1 MADIH
6 SRTEIGVTTGP
17 IRGSRKIHVATKSG
31 SGIRVAM
38 REIVQS
44 QTPTLFGGE
53 ENPPI
58 TVYDP
63 RSKGAV
69 AYTEIAQELL
79 THAEGRDAIID
90 TEEGVGSRTGRAT
103 AWWRKRP
110 GS

>member
-1 MADIH
+1 MFDG
-6 SRTEIGVTTGP
+6 RTNHANQILNEV
-17 IRGSRKIHVATKSG
+17 RSF
-31 SGIRVAM
+31 
-38 REIVQS
+38 
-44 QTPTLFGGE
+44 FGDKVSNTVVPRNIKLSEAPSYGQ
-53 ENPPI
+53 PI

-69 AYTEIAQELL
+69 AYTEIAKELL

-90 TEEGVGSRTGRAT
+90 TEEGVGSRAGRTT